1 VVKFAWLPN
10 RKEKSM
16 KKSAYEKAGVSIDR
30 GNKAVE
36 RIKAMVQRMGVQE
49 IGKFGGFFP
58 LKGDVKNPILV
69 SSADGVGTKLK
80 VAFLTN
86 VHNTVGRDL
95 VNHCVNDILV
105 YGARPLFFLDYL
117 ASGKVDPKTVGAV
130 VSGVLDGC
138 LDNDMILLG
147 GETAEMPGFYQA
159 GEYDI
164 AGFIVGIVGKEKVVD
179 GKNISKGDLLIGL
192 PSNGLHTN
200 GYSLARHIVFEKLK
214 LKVDSRVSVL
224 EASIGEELLRVHRSY
239 LKPVNALLSARL
251 LKGMAHITGG
261 GLLENIPRILPEVTA
276 VMLEKTWPVPP
287 LFSFLVQA
295 GNVSE
300 QERYRVFNMGIGMV
314 LIIEPKNLS
323 RVESIL
329 NKVDEN
335 FYLIGQV
342 TENKGGARVRIK

>member
-1 VVKFAWLPN
+1 
-10 RKEKSM
+10 M
-16 KKSAYEKAGVSIDR
+16 KKSAYEEAGVSINR
-30 GNKAVE
+30 GNQAVQ
-36 RIKAMVQRMGVQE
+36 RIKTMVQRMGVQE

-58 LKGDVKNPILV
+58 LKNNVKKPVLV

-80 VAFLTN
+80 VAFMAG

-117 ASGKVDPKTVGAV
+117 ASGTIDPNTVAAV
-130 VSGVLDGC
+130 VSGALDGC

-147 GETAEMPGFYQA
+147 GETAEMPGFYQP

-164 AGFIVGIVGKEKVVD
+164 AGFIVGIVGKDSVVD
-179 GKNISKGDLLIGL
+179 GKGIANGDLLIGL
-192 PSNGLHTN
+192 PSSGLHTN

-214 LKVDSRVSVL
+214 LGIDSRVNGL
-224 EASIGEELLRVHRSY
+224 DAPIGEELLRVHRSY
-239 LKPVNALLSARL
+239 LKPVQPLLDANL

-261 GLLENIPRILPEVTA
+261 GLLENIPRVLPPGVSVVIER
-276 VMLEKTWPVPP
+276 TWPVPP

-300 QERYRVFNMGIGMV
+300 AERYRVFNMGIGMV
-314 LIIEPKNLS
+314 LIVDPKRLS
-323 RVESIL
+323 RVGSLLE
-329 NKVDEN
+329 KVNEK
-335 FYLIGQV
+335 FFLIGQV
-342 TENKGGARVRIK
+342 TGSRGGARVRIK

>member
-1 VVKFAWLPN
+1 
-10 RKEKSM
+10 M
-16 KKSAYEKAGVSIDR
+16 KKSAYEQAGVSIDR
-30 GNKAVE
+30 GNQAVE
-36 RIKAMVQRMGVQE
+36 RIRSMVQRIGVQE

-58 LKGDVKNPILV
+58 LKNDVKKPVLV

-80 VAFLTN
+80 IAFLTG
-86 VHNTVGRDL
+86 VHDTVGRDL

-117 ASGKVDPKTVGAV
+117 ASGKVDPKTVAAV

-147 GETAEMPGFYQA
+147 GETAEMPGFYQE

-164 AGFIVGIVGKEKVVD
+164 AGFIVGIVAKDKVVD
-179 GKNISKGDLLIGL
+179 GKSIAKGDLLVGL
-192 PSNGLHTN
+192 PSSGLHTN

-214 LKVDSRVSVL
+214 MNVRSRVSGL
-224 EASIGEELLRVHRSY
+224 DGTIGEELLRVHRSY
-239 LKPVNALLSARL
+239 LQPVNALLAAGL

-261 GLLENIPRILPEVTA
+261 GLLENIPRILPETA
-276 VMLEKTWPVPP
+276 SVVLEKTWPLPP
-287 LFSFLVQA
+287 LFSFLIQA
-295 GNVSE
+295 GGVSE

-314 LIIEPKNLS
+314 LVIDPKHLS
-323 RVESIL
+323 RVETVL
-329 NKVDEN
+329 KKAHEE

-342 TENKGGARVRIK
+342 TDNKGGARVRIK

>member
-1 VVKFAWLPN
+1 
-10 RKEKSM
+10 M
-16 KKSAYEKAGVSIDR
+16 KKSAYERAGVSIDR
-30 GNKAVE
+30 GNQAVE

-58 LKGDVKNPILV
+58 LKNDVKKPILV

-80 VAFLTN
+80 VAFLAG
-86 VHNTVGRDL
+86 VHHTVGRDL

-117 ASGKVDPKTVGAV
+117 ASGQVDPKTVEAV

-147 GETAEMPGFYQA
+147 GETAEMPGFYRD

-164 AGFIVGIVGKEKVVD
+164 AGFIVGIVGKDKVVD
-179 GKNISKGDLLIGL
+179 GKSIGQGDLLIGL
-192 PSNGLHTN
+192 PSSGLHTN
-200 GYSLARHIVFEKLK
+200 GYSLARQIVFEKLK
-214 LKVDSRVSVL
+214 LEVDSRVSML
-224 EASIGEELLRVHRSY
+224 AAPIGEELLRVHRSY
-239 LKPVNALLSARL
+239 LKPVNALLAAGL
-251 LKGMAHITGG
+251 IKGMAHITGG
-261 GLLENIPRILPEVTA
+261 GLLENIPRILPATA
-276 VMLEKTWPVPP
+276 AVVLEKTWPVPP

-300 QERYRVFNMGIGMV
+300 AERYRVFNMGIGMV
-314 LIIEPKNLS
+314 LVIDPKHLS
-323 RVESIL
+323 RVESL
-329 NKVDEN
+329 LQKAGED

-342 TENKGGARVRIK
+342 TENKGGARVLIK

>member
-1 VVKFAWLPN
+1 
-10 RKEKSM
+10 M

-30 GNKAVE
+30 GNQAVE
-36 RIKAMVQRMGVQE
+36 RIKTMVQRMGVQE

-58 LKGDVKNPILV
+58 LKNDVKKPILV

-80 VAFLTN
+80 IAFLSG

-117 ASGKVDPKTVGAV
+117 ASGKVDPETVGAV
-130 VSGVLDGC
+130 VSGILDGC
-138 LDNDMILLG
+138 LDNEMILLG

-164 AGFIVGIVGKEKVVD
+164 AGFIVGIVGKDKVVD
-179 GKNISKGDLLIGL
+179 GKNIGKGDLLIGL
-192 PSNGLHTN
+192 PSSGLHTN
-200 GYSLARHIVFEKLK
+200 GYSLARHIVFEKLG
-214 LKVDSRVSVL
+214 LKVESLVSGL
-224 EASIGEELLRVHRSY
+224 AAPIGEELLRVHRSY
-239 LKPVNALLSARL
+239 LKPVNPLLGAGL

-261 GLLENIPRILPEVTA
+261 GLLENIPRILPEAASV
-276 VMLEKTWPVPP
+276 VLEKTWPVPP
-287 LFSFLVQA
+287 LFTFLVQA
-295 GNVSE
+295 GNVSA

-314 LIIEPKNLS
+314 LVIESKDLS
-323 RVESIL
+323 RVESML
-329 NKVDEN
+329 QKTNED

-342 TENKGGARVRIK
+342 TENKGGARVRII